1 MPRNVK
7 LHNLFDS
14 RNMKDIADGDVT
26 AGIPILYRIDM
37 LGGPTVTMPVAITE
51 KSRVIDVWV
60 VNRAAGTSS
69 DTITVKN
76 GSDAITNA
84 IDISGADKTVAGV
97 GTIDDAYWEIAAG
110 GTLNV
115 TETDGGSNDSPACT
129 VYVLCH
135 IVA

>member
-14 RNMKDIADGDVT
+14 RNMKDLADLDVT

-37 LGGPTVTMPVAITE
+37 AGGPTLTIPIEITE
-51 KSRVIDVWV
+51 KSRVIDAWV
-60 VNRAAGTSS
+60 INKGAGTSS
-69 DTITVKN
+69 DTITIKN
-76 GSDAITNA
+76 GTDAITDA
-84 IDISGADKTVAGV
+84 MDISGADKTVKGV
-97 GTIDDAYWEIAAG
+97 STIDDAYWDIAAG
-110 GTLNV
+110 GTMNV
-115 TETDGGSNDSPACT
+115 TETDGGGNDSPMCT

>member
-14 RNMKDIADGDVT
+14 RNMKDIADSDVT
-26 AGIPILYRIDM
+26 AGIPILYRVDM

-60 VNRAAGTSS
+60 VNRAAGTTS

-76 GSDAITNA
+76 GTDAITNA

-115 TETDGGSNDSPACT
+115 TETDGGGVDSPACT